1 MSLPFKETQIDE
13 NVFIRVFSQ
22 TTDVG
27 EFYWH
32 RDREDRRV
40 ISTHTTDWMVQLDN
54 ELPKSLNEEVFVPI
68 GMWHRVIKGTGD
80 LEVKVIK
87 IF

>member
-1 MSLPFKETQIDE
+1 MSLPFQETQIAE
-13 NVFIRVFSQ
+13 NTFIRVFSQ
-22 TTDVG
+22 DTDVG

-32 RDREDRRV
+32 RDREDRKV
-40 ISTHTTDWMVQLDN
+40 VSTGTTDWMVQLDN
-54 ELPKSLNEEVFVPI
+54 ELPKSLNEEVFIPM
-68 GMWHRVIKGTGD
+68 GMWHRVIKGSGD

>member
-1 MSLPFKETQIDE
+1 MELPFKEKKISQND
-13 NVFIRVFSQ
+13 FIRLFDQ
-22 TTDVG
+22 KTDVG
-27 EFYWH
+27 DLYWH

-40 ISTHTTDWMVQLDN
+40 ISTHHTDWMVQLDN
-54 ELPKSLNEEVFVPI
+54 ELPRSLNEEVFIPM

-87 IF
+87 LF

>member
-1 MSLPFKETQIDE
+1 MSLPFVETKISE
-13 NVFIRVFSQ
+13 NEFIRVFSRD
-22 TTDVG
+22 TDVG

-40 ISTHTTDWMVQLDN
+40 VSTKPTDWKVQLDN
-54 ELPKSLNEEVFVPI
+54 ELPKSLNEEVFIPM
-68 GMWHRVIKGTGD
+68 GLWHRVIKGTGD

>member
-1 MSLPFKETQIDE
+1 MVLPFKETKISE
-13 NVFIRVFSQ
+13 NEFIRVFSQ
-22 TTDVG
+22 ETDEG

-40 ISTHTTDWMVQLDN
+40 VSTKPTDWMVQLDN
-54 ELPKSLNEEVFVPI
+54 ELPKTLNEEIYIPM